1 MLPNCPVRVL
11 LKAKRDCCIFFD
23 GAFTYMGQYFM
34 ELAGSSRLYLV
45 SLNFGEDELSIAA

>member
-1 MLPNCPVRVL
+1 MLPNCPVRGL